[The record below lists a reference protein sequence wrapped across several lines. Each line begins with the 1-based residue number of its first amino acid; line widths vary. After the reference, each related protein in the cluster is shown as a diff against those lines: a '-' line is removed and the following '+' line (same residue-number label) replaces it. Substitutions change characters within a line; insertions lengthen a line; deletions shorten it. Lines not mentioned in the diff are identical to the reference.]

1 VILVDTSVWI
11 QHLRS
16 GEPRLVEELEAGRVC
31 VHPMVIGEI
40 ACGKIGNRAE
50 VLELLGHLPAVTV
63 ATNAEALEFIERRAL
78 MGRGSGFV
86 DVHLLASA
94 ALTEVPIWTRDK
106 RLAEVAADCRL
117 NSKARLRSDS

>member
-16 GEPRLVEELEAGRVC
+16 GEPRLVEELEAERVC

-40 ACGKIGNRAE
+40 ACGKSGNRAE
-50 VLELLGHLPAVTV
+50 VLELLGHLPVMTV
-63 ATNAEALEFIERRAL
+63 ASDAEALEFIERREL
-78 MGRGSGFV
+78 MGRGIGYV

-94 ALTEVPIWTRDK
+94 ALAEVPIWTNDGT
-106 RLAEVAADCRL
+106 LAIVA
-117 NSKARLRSDS
+117 KEIGI